1 MPKHIIFQCGMDFQ
15 FVLLHIAYEFQH
27 FEPIEYA
34 NSVARFILT
43 FETNDSKAI
52 INLNEFSFL
61 SKPMVWQ
68 VATLNSNLKFK
79 FIFLLE

>member
-1 MPKHIIFQCGMDFQ
+1 MDFQ
-15 FVLLHIAYEFQH
+15 FVPLHITYEFQH

-43 FETNDSKAI
+43 FETNDPKVI

-68 VATLNSNLKFK
+68 VATSNSNFKFK
-79 FIFLLE
+79 FVFLLE